1 MRKNKARE
9 LPDIQTGSFHI
20 HYCIFKRQVLTA
32 HFCSARK
39 ERGFFFSFFPF
50 GLFEISAWMFL
61 FLFQQMDKQMEHYGY
76 VECSGRKVETE
87 TGRPGYSWLSPSL
100 CSCNCPDICLWTW
113 RDGYPWESWWQVLT
127 SIIRVGC
134 NINRNHGYL
143 KILFGVRSWCDWRA
157 TTMLRTGGRQ
167 SWNVGSSF
175 QLSEARLAH
184 QSARQHPSPPCG
196 PSVPAHLVLN
206 HEQKAKRENAQR
218 KKCKDG
224 EGQKFRE
231 D

>member
-1 MRKNKARE
+1 MLARQYNHHRSKREAEYWWGKTKRERE
-9 LPDIQTGSFHI
+9 LPDIQTGSFHS

-39 ERGFFFSFFPF
+39 EGCFFFFFPF

-61 FLFQQMDKQMEHYGY
+61 FLFQQMDKQMGHYGY

-87 TGRPGYSWLSPSL
+87 TARPGYSWLSPSQ
-100 CSCNCPDICLWTW
+100 CSCNFPDMCLWTW

-134 NINRNHGYL
+134 NIKRNHGYL

-157 TTMLRTGGRQ
+157 TTELRTGGRQ
-167 SWNVGSSF
+167 LKCGKLFSTLKKGWLTKVLANIFHPLVDP
-175 QLSEARLAH
+175 LSL
-184 QSARQHPSPPCG
+184 P
-196 PSVPAHLVLN
+196 V
-206 HEQKAKRENAQR
+206 
-218 KKCKDG
+218 
-224 EGQKFRE
+224 
-231 D
+231 